1 MLMGHSLVG
10 PGGRIWAKGGKVRVM
25 RLLHYEPALLPQPTQ
40 LRHRPHCWLPIPT
53 SRFVSTWWISFQ
65 NNNNRASPRLTPL
78 GTQYQ
83 MLLVFAC
90 KHHSTT
96 SNVQTFSVQSW
107 LSVFFWSNWLIWLLC
122 SIKSFASEAPLVFS
136 IVCQKYDKLKTI
148 FMRQSSHE
156 I

>member
-40 LRHRPHCWLPIPT
+40 LRHRPHCWLPILT

-65 NNNNRASPRLTPL
+65 NNRASPRLTPL

-90 KHHSTT
+90 KNHPTT
-96 SNVQTFSVQSW
+96 SNVQTFKSS

-122 SIKSFASEAPLVFS
+122 SIKSFWSEAPLVFS
-136 IVCQKYDKLKTI
+136 IVYQKDDKLKTI

>member
-65 NNNNRASPRLTPL
+65 NNNNRTSPRLTPL
-78 GTQYQ
+78 GTQHQ
-83 MLLVFAC
+83 MLLVLAC

-96 SNVQTFSVQSW
+96 SNVQTFRSW
-107 LSVFFWSNWLIWLLC
+107 FSVFFWSNWLVWLLC
-122 SIKSFASEAPLVFS
+122 SIRSFGSEAPLVFS
-136 IVCQKYDKLKTI
+136 IVYQKDDKLKTI

>member
-40 LRHRPHCWLPIPT
+40 LRHRPHCWLPILT

-65 NNNNRASPRLTPL
+65 NNRASPRLTPL

-90 KHHSTT
+90 KNHPTT
-96 SNVQTFSVQSW
+96 SNVQTFKSS
-107 LSVFFWSNWLIWLLC
+107 LSVFFWSNWLVWLLC
-122 SIKSFASEAPLVFS
+122 SIESFWSEAPLVFS
-136 IVCQKYDKLKTI
+136 IVYQKDDKLKTI

>member
-65 NNNNRASPRLTPL
+65 NNNNRTSPHLTPL

-83 MLLVFAC
+83 MLLVLAC

-96 SNVQTFSVQSW
+96 SNVQTFRSW
-107 LSVFFWSNWLIWLLC
+107 FSVFSRRNWLVWLLC
-122 SIKSFASEAPLVFS
+122 SIRSFGSEAPLVFS
-136 IVCQKYDKLKTI
+136 IVYQKDDKLKTI
-148 FMRQSSHE
+148 FMLQSSHE

>member
-40 LRHRPHCWLPIPT
+40 LRHRPHCWLPILT

>member
-65 NNNNRASPRLTPL
+65 NNNNRTSPRLTPL

-83 MLLVFAC
+83 MLLVLAC

-96 SNVQTFSVQSW
+96 SNVQTFRSW
-107 LSVFFWSNWLIWLLC
+107 FSVFFWSNWLVWLLC
-122 SIKSFASEAPLVFS
+122 SIRSFGSEAPLVFS
-136 IVCQKYDKLKTI
+136 IVYQKDDKLKTI

>member
-40 LRHRPHCWLPIPT
+40 LRHRPHCWLPILT

-65 NNNNRASPRLTPL
+65 NNRASPRLTPL

-90 KHHSTT
+90 KNHPTT
-96 SNVQTFSVQSW
+96 SNVQTFKSS
-107 LSVFFWSNWLIWLLC
+107 LSVFFWSNWLVWLFC
-122 SIKSFASEAPLVFS
+122 SIKTFGSEAPLAFS
-136 IVCQKYDKLKTI
+136 IVYQKDDKLKTI

>member
-40 LRHRPHCWLPIPT
+40 LRHRPHCWLPILT

-65 NNNNRASPRLTPL
+65 NNRASPRLTPL

-90 KHHSTT
+90 KNHPTT
-96 SNVQTFSVQSW
+96 SNVQTFKSS

-136 IVCQKYDKLKTI
+136 IVYQKDDKLKTI

>member
-83 MLLVFAC
+83 MLLVLAC

-96 SNVQTFSVQSW
+96 SNVQTFRSW
-107 LSVFFWSNWLIWLLC
+107 FSVFFRRNWLVWLLC
-122 SIKSFASEAPLVFS
+122 SIRSFGSEAPLVFS
-136 IVCQKYDKLKTI
+136 IVYQKDDKLKTI
-148 FMRQSSHE
+148 FMLQSSHE

>member
-40 LRHRPHCWLPIPT
+40 LRHRPHCWLPILT

-65 NNNNRASPRLTPL
+65 NNRASPRLTPL

-90 KHHSTT
+90 KNHPTT
-96 SNVQTFSVQSW
+96 SNVQTFKSS
-107 LSVFFWSNWLIWLLC
+107 LSVFFWSNWLVWLLC
-122 SIKSFASEAPLVFS
+122 SIKSFWSEAPLVFS
-136 IVCQKYDKLKTI
+136 IVYQKDDKLKTI

>member
-65 NNNNRASPRLTPL
+65 NNRASPRLTPL

-90 KHHSTT
+90 KNHPTT
-96 SNVQTFSVQSW
+96 SNVQTFKSS
-107 LSVFFWSNWLIWLLC
+107 LSVFFWSNWLVWLLC
-122 SIKSFASEAPLVFS
+122 SIRSFGLEAPLVFS

>member
-83 MLLVFAC
+83 MLLVLAC

-96 SNVQTFSVQSW
+96 SNVQTFRSW
-107 LSVFFWSNWLIWLLC
+107 FSVFFRRNWLVWLLC
-122 SIKSFASEAPLVFS
+122 SIRSFGSEAPLVFS
-136 IVCQKYDKLKTI
+136 IVYQKDDKLKTI

>member
-65 NNNNRASPRLTPL
+65 NNRAPLRLTPL

-96 SNVQTFSVQSW
+96 SSVQTFRSS
-107 LSVFFWSNWLIWLLC
+107 LSVFFWTNWLVWLLC
-122 SIKSFASEAPLVFS
+122 SIRSFGLEAPLVFS
-136 IVCQKYDKLKTI
+136 IVYQKDDKLKTI

>member
-65 NNNNRASPRLTPL
+65 NNNNNRASRLTPL

-83 MLLVFAC
+83 MLLVLAC

-96 SNVQTFSVQSW
+96 SNVQTFRSW
-107 LSVFFWSNWLIWLLC
+107 FSVFFRRNWLVWLLC
-122 SIKSFASEAPLVFS
+122 SIRSFGSDAPLVFS
-136 IVCQKYDKLKTI
+136 IVYQKDDKLKTI